1 MAVDNTILV
10 RRGSGT
16 PSYSDFTE
24 YELAYDYSANKLYIR
39 DGNEMVEIG
48 GTGAS
53 TSGSNNQLLTDD
65 GSGGI
70 NSESKL
76 TFDNSFLELTDSQL
90 RLDNSTFGTY
100 NWEFRQDDGGD
111 LLFKVP
117 STGGA
122 ELRIS
127 ADGGTDSWK
136 TTEVLIAGEI
146 NLHADG
152 TSYFKQ
158 GATPLVLGG
167 TSAYT
172 TGGTPRLSIQ
182 GAGLNIGS
190 GTNDMSY
197 MRRIATGE
205 YQWQTWNGA
214 NDGELHL
221 QPYGGN
227 VGIGTTNPQQKL
239 QVDGNIYLGPNNSN
253 NAIHS
258 GANIALMA
266 DGEVKIVADANDT
279 SGTGASDI
287 VFGYGT
293 STNTDSNRD
302 FTIAELGTHPRVEI
316 MRIDASTN
324 RVGIGTASPLGH
336 LDINT
341 EAAEATKVYINGEA
355 SQDKLLLIRHYGNSE
370 AAGSNAYAG
379 FVGSIVDNVL
389 SLGHYTASGTE
400 LGVMHITEVGKVGIG
415 QTSPTT
421 ALEVIGDIKIKQGA
435 GYGNYSL
442 IDATEA
448 VLTLETYS
456 VNTSNHSGDIIFK
469 PAGTERMR
477 IGDDGVVDISGS
489 LILDTAL
496 AVAEGGTGATSAHN
510 ARINLGLG
518 TLAELNQVTAAT
530 IADNNVGAA
539 ELNVS
544 GNGSS
549 GQVLA
554 SDGDGSFSWVAQS
567 GGDITQVA
575 ITAGNGLT
583 GSATTNSGN
592 HSQTLTVD
600 YLPATDDRDVKPNA
614 ITTSGRKQVRA
625 YFTSLGGLT
634 GTANSDYQD
643 LLVLSTYSDGTGGD
657 VNALAFD
664 KSTQNIYHYL
674 ADQSATTWGTP
685 KRIAYI
691 ENGSNNRVMTASSS
705 STVNGE
711 GNLTFDGTDLSVAHS
726 SGSVVFA
733 ASHAYDKI
741 KLYGSSGH
749 ERIGTEGST
758 IVLTA
763 SNFKFR
769 DYSTGATR
777 FFVNSSGSITTGTW
791 QGTAIA
797 NAYIANLPASKITS
811 GELATARVNWD
822 STDKTVRWD
831 NGRGYHGN
839 PRSMAI
845 GYSGGNYGQFG
856 YNIDFTTTSGQHTA
870 AFTDIATR
878 VDMHDGLRVYSSV
891 SNATGGSNISWTEYL
906 RCQNSVFSY
915 KGNTIWHAGNDGGG
929 SGLDADKVDGLQSS
943 QLFRNDATSGTIT
956 SQNWN
961 DYINGT
967 EVHFSSVTNHSG
979 SNRPTGAYHYGV
991 ALSYSV
997 NSGGKFQLYAPETAS
1012 AGTATNQGLWYRS
1025 GWNTTYRPWVQ
1036 IWDSGNDGSGSG
1048 LNADLVDGLHASS
1061 FLRSDA
1067 NDTATGT
1074 LTLANQTW
1082 NGHITWNSGKNVYVG
1097 GESSFDVSGSGVWQV
1112 WDSGTGAPF
1121 IKCDVGQR
1129 VEIGQAGSR
1138 GLKVHGD
1145 FDPTGTHYVRH
1156 GGSDYS
1162 PNISFLGGSNVA
1174 GSNAYENAGI
1184 GYYDNSGTGSM
1195 KFFGNRST
1203 MSWFFTDS
1211 DETLFSMASDGTFHA
1226 EADVVAYS
1234 QNTNSDRRLKE
1245 DINPIQYGLKEVL
1258 EINPVKYKWIEKR
1271 GGKEDI
1277 GVIAQDIEK
1286 IIPEIVQENKAL
1298 NSDEMIKS
1306 VDYGKMVAVLIKAVQ
1321 EQQEQINELKE
1332 KLNG

>member
-1 MAVDNTILV
+1 MKEEK
-10 RRGSGT
+10 
-16 PSYSDFTE
+16 F
-24 YELAYDYSANKLYIR
+24 
-39 DGNEMVEIG
+39 
-48 GTGAS
+48 
-53 TSGSNNQLLTDD
+53 
-65 GSGGI
+65 
-70 NSESKL
+70 
-76 TFDNSFLELTDSQL
+76 FL
-90 RLDNSTFGTY
+90 
-100 NWEFRQDDGGD
+100 
-111 LLFKVP
+111 
-117 STGGA
+117 
-122 ELRIS
+122 
-127 ADGGTDSWK
+127 
-136 TTEVLIAGEI
+136 
-146 NLHADG
+146 NL
-152 TSYFKQ
+152 
-158 GATPLVLGG
+158 
-167 TSAYT
+167 
-172 TGGTPRLSIQ
+172 
-182 GAGLNIGS
+182 
-190 GTNDMSY
+190 
-197 MRRIATGE
+197 E
-205 YQWQTWNGA
+205 QT
-214 NDGELHL
+214 
-221 QPYGGN
+221 
-227 VGIGTTNPQQKL
+227 
-239 QVDGNIYLGPNNSN
+239 
-253 NAIHS
+253 
-258 GANIALMA
+258 
-266 DGEVKIVADANDT
+266 
-279 SGTGASDI
+279 
-287 VFGYGT
+287 
-293 STNTDSNRD
+293 
-302 FTIAELGTHPRVEI
+302 
-316 MRIDASTN
+316 
-324 RVGIGTASPLGH
+324 
-336 LDINT
+336 
-341 EAAEATKVYINGEA
+341 
-355 SQDKLLLIRHYGNSE
+355 
-370 AAGSNAYAG
+370 
-379 FVGSIVDNVL
+379 
-389 SLGHYTASGTE
+389 
-400 LGVMHITEVGKVGIG
+400 
-415 QTSPTT
+415 
-421 ALEVIGDIKIKQGA
+421 
-435 GYGNYSL
+435 
-442 IDATEA
+442 

-456 VNTSNHSGDIIFK
+456 VNTSNHSGDIVFK

-496 AVAEGGTGATSAHN
+496 AIAEGGTGATSAHN

-567 GGDITQVA
+567 SGAVSAVA
-575 ITAGNGLT
+575 
-583 GSATTNSGN
+583 
-592 HSQTLTVD
+592 
-600 YLPATDDRDVKPNA
+600 
-614 ITTSGRKQVRA
+614 
-625 YFTSLGGLT
+625 
-634 GTANSDYQD
+634 
-643 LLVLSTYSDGTGGD
+643 
-657 VNALAFD
+657 
-664 KSTQNIYHYL
+664 
-674 ADQSATTWGTP
+674 
-685 KRIAYI
+685 
-691 ENGSNNRVMTASSS
+691 NGSNNRIATFSS
-705 STVNGE
+705 STALNGE
-711 GNLTFDGTDLSVAHS
+711 SALTFDGSTLVLDGEARITEYLKHNGDLDTYLRFTNDRIQLVANGADVFDSGVGTYLNTDNFSTQYRNLWTRVGYGDSGTAYWHKLCRLVITGSYKDYNMKVLWTSRYDSGILHLHLNSDNDNNADVDYAYVQSDASMALSGNAKSNTHFKYTTPDS
-726 SGSVVFA
+726 STVDVWVYTPGWRELD
-733 ASHAYDKI
+733 YI
-741 KLYGSSGH
+741 
-749 ERIGTEGST
+749 RIDSITEGEPSVTFYDEST
-758 IVLTA
+758 
-763 SNFKFR
+763 
-769 DYSTGATR
+769 
-777 FFVNSSGSITTGTW
+777 TTQQTSDPG
-791 QGTAIA
+791 GTAFSKSNILTTQTGVTA
-797 NAYIANLPASKITS
+797 AQVTSGTFADARIPNLAASKITS

-822 STDKTVRWD
+822 STDKTVRWN

-870 AFTDIATR
+870 SFTDIATR

-891 SNATGGSNISWTEYL
+891 SNATGGSTINWTEYL
-906 RCQNSVFSY
+906 RCQNSVFTY
-915 KGNTIWHAGNDGGG
+915 KGNTIWHAGNDGPG
-929 SGLDADKVDGLQSS
+929 SGLNADLLDNLGAGSFLRSDAV
-943 QLFRNDATSGTIT
+943 TETIT

-961 DYINGT
+961 DYIDGT

-979 SNRPTGAYHYGV
+979 SNRPSGAYTYGV

-997 NSGGKFQLYAPETAS
+997 ASGGKFQLYAPETAS
-1012 AGTATNQGLWYRS
+1012 NGTATNQGLWYRS
-1025 GWNTTYRPWVQ
+1025 GWNTTYRQWAR
-1036 IWDSGNDGSGSG
+1036 IWDSTNDGANSG
-1048 LNADLVDGLHASS
+1048 LDADLVDGLHASS

-1082 NGHITWNSGKNVYVG
+1082 NGHITWNDGKNIYVG
-1097 GESSFDVSGSGVWQV
+1097 GESSFDVSGSGVFQI

-1162 PNISFLGGSNVA
+1162 PNISFLGASNVA
-1174 GSNAYENAGI
+1174 GSNSYENAGI

-1195 KFFGNRST
+1195 KFFGNRNA
-1203 MSWFFTDS
+1203 MSWFFADS